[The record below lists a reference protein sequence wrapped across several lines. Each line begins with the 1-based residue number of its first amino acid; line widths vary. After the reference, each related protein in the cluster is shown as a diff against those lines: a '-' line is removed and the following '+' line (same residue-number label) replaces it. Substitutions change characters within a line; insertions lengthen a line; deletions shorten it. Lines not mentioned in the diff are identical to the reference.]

1 MYYEQLGWIE
11 SPFNPNKPDPRF
23 ILYDDLGREILSQAS
38 RESGRIFYVYGKIGM
53 GKTTLGLWMS
63 EVAEIYDL
71 DSVLIHGGRLY
82 DPEIIKEKLKLIIR
96 GPSFFKWI
104 ISKLRR
110 RSILRYIVIV
120 DDVTEIP
127 DRHLFES
134 LVGLLELP
142 SRHISICMLGN
153 KKLNE
158 WPFRDV
164 FTNRSIIEY
173 ELKKPPKE
181 KILQMIRSRIESVGG
196 TEFHPLTLDEILM
209 AIEEKETI
217 RDILLE
223 LEKKVIEKT
232 EGKSK
237 S

>member
-23 ILYDDLGREILSQAS
+23 ILYDDLGRDILVQAS
-38 RESGRIFYVYGKIGM
+38 REPGRIFYVYGKIGM
-53 GKTTLGLWMS
+53 GKTTLALWMS

-71 DSVLIHGGRLY
+71 ESVLIHGGRLY
-82 DPEIIKEKLKLIIR
+82 DPDIVKEKLRLIVR
-96 GPSFFKWI
+96 GPSFIKWI
-104 ISKLRR
+104 IYKIKRKSLM
-110 RSILRYIVIV
+110 RYIVIV

-127 DRHLFES
+127 DRHFFES

-142 SRHISICMLGN
+142 GRHVSICMLGN

-158 WPFRDV
+158 WSLREV

-173 ELKKPPKE
+173 ELKKPSKE

-223 LEKKVIEKT
+223 LERKVVEKV
-232 EGKSK
+232 EGKK
-237 S
+237 P